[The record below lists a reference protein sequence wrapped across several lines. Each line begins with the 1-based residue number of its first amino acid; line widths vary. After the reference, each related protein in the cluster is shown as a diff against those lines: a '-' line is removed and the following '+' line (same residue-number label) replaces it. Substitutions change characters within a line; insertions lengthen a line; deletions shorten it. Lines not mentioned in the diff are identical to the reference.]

1 MERED
6 NQIMGKVSG
15 GEGEERDASVSG
27 AWQTW
32 VKPSFCPASSVFLF
46 FRFIDFNIL
55 LLLLV
60 FFFHCLDSIFTHCL
74 DVPFCR
80 L

>member
-46 FRFIDFNIL
+46 FGLLIL
-55 LLLLV
+55 
-60 FFFHCLDSIFTHCL
+60 IYYY
-74 DVPFCR
+74 
-80 L
+80 